1 MAVKPLNPGAVT
13 GKEKQGSGNAMDI
26 ARKLNDSLGGA
37 DLFKGTK
44 KPLQESGSL
53 LPADVKVAKPAKKGR
68 K

>member
-1 MAVKPLNPGAVT
+1 MALKPGTVT
-13 GKEKQGSGNAMDI
+13 QKEKQGSGNAMDI
-26 ARKLNDSLGGA
+26 ARKLTDSLGGA

-53 LPADVKVAKPAKKGR
+53 LPVDVKVVKPGKKGG

>member
-1 MAVKPLNPGAVT
+1 MALKPGTVT
-13 GKEKQGSGNAMDI
+13 KKEDQGSGNAMDI
-26 ARKLNDSLGGA
+26 ARKLTDALGGA

-53 LPADVKVAKPAKKGR
+53 LPADVKVVKPGKKGG

>member
-1 MAVKPLNPGAVT
+1 MAIKPLNPGAVA
-13 GKEKQGSGNAMDI
+13 GSAKQGGNARDI
-26 ARKLNDSLGGA
+26 ARKLTDSLGGA

-53 LPADVKVAKPAKKGR
+53 LPADVKVTKPAKKGR